1 MNILHPLRTPSRGW
15 ALCLA
20 LLSLSPTG
28 AHAGPG
34 HDHDHDQDGPST
46 AAVTH
51 PLAPRRQADGSVLVP
66 QPTQATW
73 SLRTAKVAQA
83 QHARARTLPGTVVMD
98 PNAGGVVQAM
108 QAGRLEPGPQGLP
121 TLGQT
126 VRRGQVLAYVRP
138 SQSAL
143 ERSNQRAQLA
153 QLQASRALAA
163 QQLSRLQALSD
174 TVPAKE
180 IDAARLTLQSL
191 DAQTEALRQ
200 GLDAREALQAPV
212 SGVVAAS
219 RAVAGQVVDARERV
233 FEIVNPTRLRIEA
246 LAHDP
251 ALAGQVASASIVVGG
266 QALPLRFIGGGRSLR
281 EQALPLL
288 FAAEGPALSSLAVGQ
303 PVTVWV
309 QSHQRTAGYRVPSAA
324 LLKNATNQPMV
335 WVQVSAERF
344 EPRMVM
350 SQPLDGAHV
359 LVTSGLRD
367 GERVV
372 IHAANLLQ
380 QIR

>member
-1 MNILHPLRTPSRGW
+1 MNILHRLRTPSGAW
-15 ALCLA
+15 TVCLA
-20 LLSLSPTG
+20 LLSLSPTM

-34 HDHDHDQDGPST
+34 HDHDHEEPS
-46 AAVTH
+46 AAPATH
-51 PLAPRRQADGSVLVP
+51 PLAPRRQADGSVVVP
-66 QPTQATW
+66 QPTQGSW
-73 SLRTAKVAQA
+73 GLRTAQVNQA
-83 QHARARTLPGTVVMD
+83 PHARAHTLPGTVVMD

-138 SQSAL
+138 SQGAL

-163 QQLSRLQALSD
+163 QQLNRLQALSD

-191 DAQTEALRQ
+191 DAQTQALRQ
-200 GLDAREALQAPV
+200 GLQEREALIAPV

-233 FEIVNPTRLRIEA
+233 FEIVNPARLRIEA

-251 ALAGQVASASIVVGG
+251 ALAGQIAGASIAVGG
-266 QALPLRFIGGGRSLR
+266 QAVPLRFIGAGRSLR
-281 EQALPLL
+281 DQALPLL
-288 FAAEGPALSSLAVGQ
+288 FAAEGPALSALAVGQ

-309 QSHQRTAGYRVPSAA
+309 QSNQRAVGYRVPSAA
-324 LLKNATNQPMV
+324 LLKSATNQPMV

-344 EPRMVM
+344 EPRLVI
-350 SQPLDGAHV
+350 SQALDGAHV

-380 QIR
+380 QTR

>member
-1 MNILHPLRTPSRGW
+1 
-15 ALCLA
+15 
-20 LLSLSPTG
+20 
-28 AHAGPG
+28 
-34 HDHDHDQDGPST
+34 
-46 AAVTH
+46 
-51 PLAPRRQADGSVLVP
+51 
-66 QPTQATW
+66 
-73 SLRTAKVAQA
+73 
-83 QHARARTLPGTVVMD
+83 MD

-138 SQSAL
+138 SQGAL

-163 QQLSRLQALSD
+163 QQLNRLQALSD

-191 DAQTEALRQ
+191 DAQTQALRQ
-200 GLDAREALQAPV
+200 GLQEREALIAPV

-233 FEIVNPTRLRIEA
+233 FEIVNPARLRIEA

-251 ALAGQVASASIVVGG
+251 ALAGQIAGASIAVGG
-266 QALPLRFIGGGRSLR
+266 QAVPLRFIGAGRSLR
-281 EQALPLL
+281 DQALPLL
-288 FAAEGPALSSLAVGQ
+288 FAAEGPALSALAVGQ

-309 QSHQRTAGYRVPSAA
+309 QSNQRAVGYRVPSAA
-324 LLKNATNQPMV
+324 LLKSATNQPMV
-335 WVQVSAERF
+335 WVQVSTERF
-344 EPRMVM
+344 EPRLVI
-350 SQPLDGAHV
+350 SQALDGAHV

-380 QIR
+380 QTR